1 MERRGRIDDGAL
13 NEAVV
18 NDAGSRHGPI
28 RRLRRDRTLRR
39 EADMMAFTVCI
50 ALLAA
55 LSAGSDHQPHSRSD
69 VLVIVWGTT
78 LGLAL
83 THWFA
88 LTLSVRLVD
97 DPTFTYSPIE
107 MLGAQVL
114 MALLV
119 AIVASSVVLVLS
131 ADFDRLGARM
141 TAAVFLGG
149 LVGAESRAGG
159 TPAPRAAAY
168 GVGAL
173 AVAITIA
180 TLKWFVGR

>member
-1 MERRGRIDDGAL
+1 LTARAFDHGAL
-13 NEAVV
+13 Q
-18 NDAGSRHGPI
+18 
-28 RRLRRDRTLRR
+28 RLRRDRTLRR

-55 LSAGSDHQPHSRSD
+55 LTAGSDHEPHSRSD
-69 VLVIVWGTT
+69 VLLIVWGTT

-88 LTLSVRLVD
+88 LTLAVRLVD
-97 DPTFTYSPIE
+97 DPNSAYSPVE

-119 AIVASSVVLVLS
+119 AAVASLVVLVLS
-131 ADFDRLGARM
+131 SDFDRLGARI
-141 TAAVFLGG
+141 TAAVFLGV

-159 TPAPRAAAY
+159 KSNLRAIGY

-173 AVAITIA
+173 AVAMTIA